1 MRLIAS
7 TAFGLEAV
15 VAREL
20 SGTLSGSSALSQA
33 VREVAIGSAGQVT
46 FEGQWDAVALANLH
60 LRCADRVAIEIARF
74 PCPDFDA
81 LFDTMR
87 AIQWS
92 RWIAADGKADV
103 KAKSLQ
109 SALTSVPAIQR
120 ASKKAIVDAMLANHG
135 GTTLP
140 ESGSVYRIDVN
151 LFRDDAVVTLDTTG
165 RSLHRRGYR
174 TDVGAAALKETL
186 AAALVL
192 LSFWKR
198 DRPLADPFCGSGTIA
213 IEAAMIGRN
222 IAPGK
227 SRDFAFEPWLE
238 DASMLADFRSSAIR
252 DEQPRLNQRLTA
264 SDIDAKVLRAA
275 RDNAARAG
283 VLDDLHIQHA
293 PADDL
298 RSSRRFGCL
307 ITNPPYGRRLTAERS
322 PSTPTRSGANH
333 GTRNARGSGGSFRDA
348 NTRPDERRS
357 PRWDNPIDPNLRD
370 VYRGLI
376 DVFRRLPTWS
386 HYVFTAVK
394 EFESI
399 VDKPADRRR
408 KLYNGRIECTY
419 FQYHGPK
426 PVLETREIA
435 PSPIAEPNTHG
446 EAQPQIVADEKRRDD
461 GHSVAPEQ
469 SRTPKSTTIH
479 LLHAEGQPAFGALGP
494 EAARQS
500 DEFAGRLRKRA
511 RHLRRYPTRRDI
523 HCYRIYDRDVPEVPL
538 VIDRYEDHLH
548 ITEFFRPHE
557 RDLAAHANW
566 LEQMVAVAGDV
577 LEVPAENIH
586 FKSRGRQ
593 KGLTQHEKLSATGQ
607 RMKVREGGLQFWV
620 NLDDYIDTG
629 LFLDHRITRSMVR
642 DAVKDRRVLN
652 LFGYTGSF
660 TVYAAD
666 GAARES
672 LTVDLSH
679 TYCDWARDNLKLNG
693 FSLDRHRVRCQDVRQ
708 FVTQYAGE
716 PFDVMVVD
724 PPTFSN
730 SKKTEHDWDVH
741 KHASSLIR
749 DLLPNLV
756 EGGLIY
762 FSSNFRRI
770 KFDPSELPV
779 RSHRE
784 ISRQTVPDDFRD
796 KRVHR
801 CWVMTK

>member
-20 SGTLSGSSALSQA
+20 SGTLSDAAALAKA
-33 VREVAIGSAGQVT
+33 VQDVAIGRAGQVT
-46 FEGQWDAVALANLH
+46 FEGNWDAVALANLH
-60 LRCADRVAIEIARF
+60 LRCADRVAIEIAKF
-74 PCPDFDA
+74 PCKDFDA
-81 LFDTMR
+81 LFDTIR
-87 AIQWS
+87 AIDWS
-92 RWIAADGKADV
+92 RWISPDGKIDV

-109 SALTSVPAIQR
+109 SGLSSVPAIQR
-120 ASKKAIVDAMLANHG
+120 AAKRAIVDNMLAKHG

-140 ESGSVYRIDVN
+140 ESGPAYRIDVN
-151 LFRDDAVVTLDTTG
+151 LFRDEAIVTLDTTG

-174 TDVGAAALKETL
+174 IDVGGAALKETL

-227 SRDFAFEPWLE
+227 ARPFAFESWMDDP
-238 DASMLADFRSSAIR
+238 SMLADLRASAVG
-252 DEQPRLNQRLTA
+252 DEQPRLNQRLSA
-264 SDIDAKVLRAA
+264 SDVDAKVLRAA
-275 RDNAARAG
+275 RDNAERAG

-293 PADDL
+293 AAKEF

-307 ITNPPYGRRLTAERS
+307 ITNPPYGRRLTASPASLGARPPAAPRS
-322 PSTPTRSGANH
+322 RSTSSGSGAKY
-333 GTRNARGSGGSFRDA
+333 GMSPQQRGRPPAAANSHPDDRRGG
-348 NTRPDERRS
+348 
-357 PRWDNPIDPNLRD
+357 RWKPSIDPELRQ
-370 VYRGLI
+370 VYRDLV

-386 HYVFTAVK
+386 HYVFTAVQ

-426 PVLETREIA
+426 PVLETREIESPA
-435 PSPIAEPNTHG
+435 KVARQPSSGEPP
-446 EAQPQIVADEKRRDD
+446 EDSPEKVSQP
-461 GHSVAPEQ
+461 
-469 SRTPKSTTIH
+469 RTTTVH
-479 LLHAEGQPAFGALGP
+479 LLHAEGEPAFGALGP
-494 EAARQS
+494 EAKRQS
-500 DEFAGRLRKRA
+500 DEFANRLRKRA
-511 RHLRRYPTRRDI
+511 RHLRRYPSRRDI

-538 VIDRYEDHLH
+538 VIDRYEEHLH
-548 ITEFFRPHE
+548 VTEYFRPHE

-566 LEQMVAVAGDV
+566 LEQMVAVAGEALD
-577 LEVPAENIH
+577 VPAEKVH

-593 KGLTQHEKLSATGQ
+593 KGLTQHEKFSETGR
-607 RMKVREGGLQFWV
+607 RMQVREGGLKFWV

-629 LFLDHRITRSMVR
+629 LFLDHRVTRSMVR
-642 DAVKDRRVLN
+642 DAVKGQRLLN
-652 LFGYTGSF
+652 VFGYTGSF
-660 TVYAAD
+660 SVYAAD
-666 GAARES
+666 GAARET

-693 FSLDRHRVRCQDVRQ
+693 FSLDQHRVRCQDVRQ
-708 FVTQYAGE
+708 FVSDYSGPA
-716 PFDVMVVD
+716 FDVMVVD

-730 SKKTEHDWDVH
+730 SKKTDQDWEVH
-741 KHASSLIR
+741 KHATSLLR
-749 DLLPNLV
+749 DLLTHLV
-756 EGGLIY
+756 DGGKIF

-770 KFDPSELPV
+770 KFDPAELPL
-779 RSHRE
+779 SAHRE
-784 ISRQTVPDDFRD
+784 ISRQTVPEDFRD

-801 CWVMTK
+801 CWLLTK